1 MAVSQEIL
9 GMNARNYLYIR
20 KYNTGDARHA
30 ADNKLETKRRLLA
43 YHIPTPKLIITFP
56 TRKSILSYDWR
67 QLPPNGFVIKP
78 ARGWGGGGII
88 AMQQWDGVH
97 GETITGEKISLKTLE
112 SHLIDILDGAYSLQ
126 YLPDVAFIEELITPH
141 PFFKKLCPVGL
152 PDVRIIL
159 MHRIPVMAMVRLPTR
174 ASNGKAN
181 LALGALGIGID
192 MRTGITLHGYMKH
205 EESPH
210 FIPGTKIKIHGI
222 KIPHWDELLLLATRS
237 QEASE
242 LGFAGIDMVVDAK
255 QGPMVLEVNARPGL
269 SIQNT
274 NRASL
279 RTRLE
284 RVENMGDMPPERGVE
299 VAKSLF
305 SAPFAEKVP
314 LERKTIGIIEEV
326 TIEAQETIRIIPA
339 KIDTGAFRSS
349 IDERLAYELRLPVL
363 DKTVHIHSA
372 TGHQARPKTAVT
384 FILAGKR
391 IRTNA
396 SLTDRSQMNFPML
409 IGRRDLGGF
418 IIDPMKNA
426 PQQEV
431 TDYHEPINTTD
442 RLTHEQRNNQR

>member
-30 ADNKLETKRRLLA
+30 AYNKLETKRRLLA

-152 PDVRIIL
+152 PDVRIIVL
-159 MHRIPVMAMVRLPTR
+159 HNIPIMAMARIPTTE
-174 ASNGKAN
+174 SGGKAK
-181 LALGALGIGID
+181 LMIGALAVGID
-192 MRTGITLHGYMKH
+192 MRTGITVHGYMKH
-205 EESPH
+205 HPSP
-210 FIPGTKIKIHGI
+210 FYLPGTKTKVRGI
-222 KIPHWDELLLLATRS
+222 KIPLWNELLLLAART
-237 QEASE
+237 QEASG
-242 LGFAGIDMVVDAK
+242 LGYAGVDLVIDDVH
-255 QGPMVLEVNARPGL
+255 GPLVLEVNARPGL
-269 SIQNT
+269 AIQNT

-284 RVENMGDMPPERGVE
+284 RIENMRQVTPERGVE
-299 VAKSLF
+299 LAKSLF
-305 SAPFAEKVP
+305 ASPFSEKVEIDP
-314 LERKTIGIIEEV
+314 KTIGVIEDV
-326 TIEAQETIRIIPA
+326 YLQGVDRSVKKRA
-339 KIDTGAFRSS
+339 KIDTGAFRTS
-349 IDERLAYELRLPVL
+349 IDRSLLRELDLKIEPEKIHVRSASGSQER
-363 DKTVHIHSA
+363 D
-372 TGHQARPKTAVT
+372 AVKIT
-384 FILAGKR
+384 LY
-391 IRTNA
+391 
-396 SLTDRSQMNFPML
+396 M
-409 IGRRDLGGF
+409 
-418 IIDPMKNA
+418 
-426 PQQEV
+426 
-431 TDYHEPINTTD
+431 
-442 RLTHEQRNNQR
+442 